1 MICYRCQT
9 ELTDKNT
16 IRKGYLVGMNGRHLF
31 VCDKCDVV
39 IKKILRKKWSER
51 TDERQFKCE
60 GKESN

>member
-16 IRKGYLVGMNGRHLF
+16 IRKGYLVGMQGRHLY
-31 VCDKCDVV
+31 VCDKCDVI
-39 IKKILRKKWSER
+39 IKKILRKKWSEK
-51 TDERQFKCE
+51 TDERQFNGK